1 MHTTQTY
8 LKPGLSKNVPLLLRK
23 VHGRRS
29 FSHVSVHL
37 ITLQAFQ
44 DGISHNLERQLYTFC
59 FCKVLLD
66 SWIWHRTLPLR
77 WWDVKKKGATK
88 RSGLRWFVQMN
99 AVTNTQPVPPCD
111 LGKHL
116 GFDGMGW
123 DTAATSNSVLGFHS
137 NLQDFFSWKWPIVRK
152 ITSGNQKVC
161 GDDIGFSDLRSTLQS
176 KAPLYEALD
185 KYHRITQIIR
195 RVVSNLRY
203 PDISRY
209 IQIYPDISR
218 YIQIYPGIAKWLWS
232 TTWRRCSWEGKLGK
246 PILMD

>member
-1 MHTTQTY
+1 MRRCEALRWDFSVANVTVQPFKMHTTQTY

-44 DGISHNLERQLYTFC
+44 GGISHNLERQLYTFC

-99 AVTNTQPVPPCD
+99 AVINTQPVPPCD

-123 DTAATSNSVLGFHS
+123 DTAATSNSVLG
-137 NLQDFFSWKWPIVRK
+137 
-152 ITSGNQKVC
+152 
-161 GDDIGFSDLRSTLQS
+161 
-176 KAPLYEALD
+176 
-185 KYHRITQIIR
+185 
-195 RVVSNLRY
+195 
-203 PDISRY
+203 
-209 IQIYPDISR
+209 
-218 YIQIYPGIAKWLWS
+218 
-232 TTWRRCSWEGKLGK
+232 
-246 PILMD
+246 